1 MYVPKIKIIKTLYN
15 FFWIMHPTRQLGAL
29 SKRYHSYCAVCNSVV
44 PQPISL
50 SIAFG
55 KHENRNTLSLMG
67 FRPAEKAASKTR
79 IMTEKCWLH
88 QQGFFY
94 TIKLLSLLLYNNIC
108 FIHKR
113 IFQVQQRSACCRRMP
128 IANIRYNLHLFLF
141 FSIKFFFHYSYS
153 HILFNLIAKFGLDFC
168 IVHYVRWRFKN
179 RFPI

>member
-1 MYVPKIKIIKTLYN
+1 MGHAYNYTTKFPEIIFFITAKLQANQYFFKNNIETNPRGKQCN
-15 FFWIMHPTRQLGAL
+15 FPRLHYYLFWIMHPTRQLGAL
-29 SKRYHSYCAVCNSVV
+29 SKRDHSYCAVCNSVV

-67 FRPAEKAASKTR
+67 FRPAEKTASKTR

-108 FIHKR
+108 FIHKEY
-113 IFQVQQRSACCRRMP
+113 ST
-128 IANIRYNLHLFLF
+128 
-141 FSIKFFFHYSYS
+141 FSRKKCLLSSHADCQYS
-153 HILFNLIAKFGLDFC
+153 I
-168 IVHYVRWRFKN
+168 
-179 RFPI
+179 

>member
-1 MYVPKIKIIKTLYN
+1 
-15 FFWIMHPTRQLGAL
+15 MHPTKQLGAL
-29 SKRYHSYCAVCNSVV
+29 SKKDRSYCAVCNSVV

-113 IFQVQQRSACCRRMP
+113 IFHIQQKEVLVVVACRLP
-128 IANIRYNLHLFLF
+128 IFDIIYICF
-141 FSIKFFFHYSYS
+141 FFRNKNFFHYSYS